1 MRNVTKVP
9 VNNFERIKDTSQFNE
24 DLILKVDVQVQYIE
38 NLHELHED
46 LPFLPNIKS
55 KRKTSTRHKA
65 LLLT

>member
-1 MRNVTKVP
+1 MSQKLL

-24 DLILKVDVQVQYIE
+24 DFILKVDVQVQYIE